1 MESKI
6 NYKAEINKLV
16 MIGSLMEGSAF
27 DKAFKTTFD
36 TAYQKLKNEKDP
48 VTAFQLA
55 NKIATKESLKY
66 LPVIMRVNYLF
77 NTMYNK
83 DIANESIDWK
93 TVNEILSSNIGECDY
108 DRVKEVNSFEE
119 LKQLKINIEIAM
131 ADLEPWIIRK
141 CKDCDEN
148 FSMFFSEIDYFISRD
163 LHLPKRCSKCRKSRK
178 TGNEDKSDN
187 KKILSKN
194 VTKNLKRTE
203 EELVKAIEENQKA
216 REEFKTSSMSD
227 AFKRAGL

>member
-1 MESKI
+1 MENKI
-6 NYKAEINKLV
+6 DYRAELNK
-16 MIGSLMEGSAF
+16 MAIIGSVFEGTAF

-36 TAYQKLKNEKDP
+36 TVYQKLKDEKDP

-66 LPVIMRVNYLF
+66 LPVVMRVNYLLNTTF
-77 NTMYNK
+77 NN
-83 DIANESIDWK
+83 DIADESIDWK
-93 TVNEILSSNIGECDY
+93 TVNEILTSNIEDVDY
-108 DRVKEVNSFEE
+108 NSVKEVNSFEE
-119 LKQLKINIEIAM
+119 LKQLKISIECAM
-131 ADLEPWIIRK
+131 ADLEPWITRK

-148 FSMFFSEIDYFISRD
+148 FSMFFSEIDYFVSRD

-178 TGNEDKSDN
+178 TGNEDKTDN
-187 KKILSKN
+187 KKILAKN